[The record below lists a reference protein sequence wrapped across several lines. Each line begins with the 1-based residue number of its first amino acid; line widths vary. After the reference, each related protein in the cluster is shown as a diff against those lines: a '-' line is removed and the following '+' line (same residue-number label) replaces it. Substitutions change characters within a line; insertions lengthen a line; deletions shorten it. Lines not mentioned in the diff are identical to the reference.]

1 MFKGK
6 KKVKSKEDDNQ
17 KTFNTLAEKVIII
30 FPPVDTSWLKSMRS
44 RLQALRKS
52 LVLTRIL
59 GRGPDIRLPKFNVFR
74 QIYNL
79 FKQCRGIY
87 YVYYYFSD

>member
-30 FPPVDTSWLKSMRS
+30 LKG
-44 RLQALRKS
+44 K
-52 LVLTRIL
+52 
-59 GRGPDIRLPKFNVFR
+59 
-74 QIYNL
+74 L
-79 FKQCRGIY
+79 FHKRHTQ
-87 YVYYYFSD
+87 

>member
-1 MFKGK
+1 M
-6 KKVKSKEDDNQ
+6 
-17 KTFNTLAEKVIII
+17 T
-30 FPPVDTSWLKSMRS
+30 S
-44 RLQALRKS
+44 RLQASRKS

-79 FKQCRGIY
+79 FKQYRGIY
-87 YVYYYFSD
+87 SVYYFSD